1 MRADRL
7 LSIMLLL
14 QSRGRMTAAELAER
28 LEVSIRTIYR
38 DLEAL
43 GMAGIPLYT
52 ERGPGGGCE
61 LLDGYQTKL
70 NGLTE
75 MEIRALFL
83 LNASPPLAALGLEQA
98 LEGALLK
105 LSTAL
110 PADSRRDAEQVRQR
124 IHVDHNPTPQACEPH
139 LQIISEAVWRDRR
152 VRIIYSSAHSHYCE
166 QLVDP
171 YGLVARA
178 QVWYLVG
185 AASGTLQIFRVSRI
199 QTVEMTQECFE
210 RPPAFDLAGYWAE
223 MSQSWM
229 HPSANGERKK
239 RGMPGYT
246 MSSAQANGS
255 GTRKKTHHLL
265 STSGTS
271 NPERKKTDAVA
282 NSARRKKTNIANSA
296 NGAGNGRNGDQQRK
310 KSNLKKTSRFSASR
324 LQKKG
329 FCLFPLLIVQ
339 PLKKEKTASR
349 SKKKKAL
356 FSNSPLILQPTSILD
371 TSLSTLQALAC

>member
-1 MRADRL
+1 
-7 LSIMLLL
+7 MLLL

-75 MEIRALFL
+75 LEIRALFL
-83 LNASPPLAALGLEQA
+83 LNASTPLTDLGLERA

-124 IHVDHNPTPQACEPH
+124 IHVDHDPSPQSSEPH
-139 LQIISEAVWRDRR
+139 LQIISEAVWQDRR
-152 VRIIYSSAHSHYCE
+152 VRMIYSSAHSNYRE

-171 YGLVARA
+171 YGLVARS

-185 AASGTLQIFRVSRI
+185 AASG
-199 QTVEMTQECFE
+199 
-210 RPPAFDLAGYWAE
+210 
-223 MSQSWM
+223 
-229 HPSANGERKK
+229 
-239 RGMPGYT
+239 
-246 MSSAQANGS
+246 
-255 GTRKKTHHLL
+255 
-265 STSGTS
+265 
-271 NPERKKTDAVA
+271 
-282 NSARRKKTNIANSA
+282 
-296 NGAGNGRNGDQQRK
+296 
-310 KSNLKKTSRFSASR
+310 
-324 LQKKG
+324 
-329 FCLFPLLIVQ
+329 
-339 PLKKEKTASR
+339 
-349 SKKKKAL
+349 
-356 FSNSPLILQPTSILD
+356 
-371 TSLSTLQALAC
+371 